1 MSSFPR
7 GGSSS
12 PNLMSISQR
21 KHTRFS
27 LDIPAAIVTRF
38 GERQYTVLQQ
48 ISVGGCFTDWEE
60 NIYAGDE
67 FRLEIDLPN
76 GNRLPLR
83 CKAIYRF
90 ENTGI
95 GVRFVDISQF
105 EQDLIGTIISDRME
119 KEGVPAFAEPF
130 TIPSQISVEPFGE
143 PKVTDERAVREE
155 MLEKVMSG
163 E

>member
-1 MSSFPR
+1 
-7 GGSSS
+7 
-12 PNLMSISQR
+12 MSITQR
-21 KHTRFS
+21 RHTRFS

-76 GNRLPLR
+76 GNRLPLK

-95 GVRFVDISQF
+95 GVRFVDVSRF
-105 EQDLIGTIISDRME
+105 EQDLIGGIISDRMQR
-119 KEGVPAFAEPF
+119 EGLPAYTVPF
-130 TIPSQISVEPFGE
+130 TIDGGSDIPEPDAPRILDPRAE
-143 PKVTDERAVREE
+143 RDEI
-155 MLEKVMSG
+155 LDKIMSG
-163 E
+163 GRL